1 MAFFL
6 SFNVL
11 ASDFVSVKEKKA
23 ILFEGPS
30 EATKKKLIVTEGYP
44 LFVLV
49 TLKEWLK
56 VKDHKGEISWIKT
69 NDTGP
74 ERTVMTLRF
83 GVPLYKE
90 ASSSS
95 NRVAD
100 VEDSIVLKLSST
112 LVTDGWANVK
122 SELNDLN
129 GFVSAKDIW
138 GI

>member
-1 MAFFL
+1 
-6 SFNVL
+6 
-11 ASDFVSVKEKKA
+11 
-23 ILFEGPS
+23 
-30 EATKKKLIVTEGYP
+30 
-44 LFVLV
+44 
-49 TLKEWLK
+49 
-56 VKDHKGEISWIKT
+56 
-69 NDTGP
+69 
-74 ERTVMTLRF
+74 LRF

>member
-1 MAFFL
+1 LAFFL

-11 ASDFVSVKEKKA
+11 ASDFVSVKVKKA